1 VKVIDVCSRQS
12 HSRNSYGRNNIE
24 QRRRYYSSESRCNES
39 NTGRPEPN
47 HTSSIASQLFRRQQ
61 DNFIQ
66 VDTARVLRDR
76 RSPRTSPPPTK
87 MGPDEDYL
95 RTSLESSTKTGVGG
109 DLDVDGCTVV
119 RKLLVLDLNGT
130 LVYRSPHRS
139 ARERLFG
146 RRSAAGDRADDDVYA
161 QFDPSQP
168 RPLRVVHP
176 RPYIS
181 SFRQYLFHPK
191 TRRWLDTMVW
201 SSAQPHSVNDM
212 VARCFGDEKDGLVAI
227 WARDKL
233 GLGIVDY
240 GAYLL

>member
-1 VKVIDVCSRQS
+1 
-12 HSRNSYGRNNIE
+12 
-24 QRRRYYSSESRCNES
+24 
-39 NTGRPEPN
+39 
-47 HTSSIASQLFRRQQ
+47 
-61 DNFIQ
+61 
-66 VDTARVLRDR
+66 
-76 RSPRTSPPPTK
+76 

-95 RTSLESSTKTGVGG
+95 KTSLEISTKSGVAG
-109 DLDVDGCTVV
+109 DLDVDDPTVV

-146 RRSAAGDRADDDVYA
+146 RGSATGGWADDDVYA

-176 RPYIS
+176 RPYLS

-212 VARCFGDEKDGLVAI
+212 VGRCFGNEKDGLVAI

-233 GLGIVDY
+233 GLGIADY
-240 GAYLL
+240 GAYFI